1 MTKNSWYE
9 RRKPRTAAIGDA
21 RTDLEVDYARV
32 IHSSSFRRLAGKT
45 QIHMGDSDIPRT
57 RLTHS
62 IEVSQIA
69 LGIAQKL
76 KAAHEAEPRHDLDPL
91 LADQSIWHVV
101 GLCHDLGHSAGAHA
115 GEEALNA
122 CVPFE
127 GNGQTLRILARLEGH
142 TPGYGLNLTRRSL
155 LGILKYQQ
163 SYSEASTGQTPP
175 PRRWL
180 SGIPLIGPEH
190 HPPKC
195 FLDEELDVVEWL
207 LAPPT
212 IDAGIVRKEKLKSF
226 DCGLMDLADDIA
238 YSAADLDDAIKI
250 DMMQPGWIH
259 DDIPSEAWKGYLSY
273 MKHVGRTP
281 ISSSEEII
289 ERLMGS
295 SSERRAITGSVISY
309 FLSGIR
315 LKHDD
320 RMADPLYRYFVEMGP
335 DQKRLMTLMK
345 DCVFK
350 RVIESTQVQ
359 QDRVRLQRQIIE
371 VFDAF
376 SYQPL
381 KYLPERHRALWKK
394 AENGDRVIADYISG
408 MTDRFL
414 EKTHRQMMG

>member
-1 MTKNSWYE
+1 MAMNSWYE
-9 RRKPRTAAIGDA
+9 RRKPRAAAVGDA

-62 IEVSQIA
+62 MEVSQIA
-69 LGIAQKL
+69 LGIAQKIR
-76 KAAHEAEPRHDLDPL
+76 AAHAADPRHDLDDL
-91 LADQSIWHVV
+91 LADQSIWHIV

-115 GEEALNA
+115 GEEALNS

-142 TPGYGLNLTRRSL
+142 TPGFGLNLTRRSL
-155 LGILKYQQ
+155 LGVLKYQR
-163 SYSEASTGQTPP
+163 SYSEAANGNTPP
-175 PRRWL
+175 PRVGI
-180 SGIPLIGPEH
+180 SGVPMIGPEH

-195 FLDEELDVVEWL
+195 FLDEEMDVVEWL
-207 LAPPT
+207 LEPAT
-212 IDAGIVRKEKLKSF
+212 IDADLVRKEKLKSF
-226 DCGLMDLADDIA
+226 DCGLMDLADDTA

-250 DMMQPGWIH
+250 DMMRDEWIAE
-259 DDIPSEAWKGYLSY
+259 DIPAVAWEGFMSY
-273 MKHVGRTP
+273 MKFVGRNP
-281 ISSSEEII
+281 IASSDEIVD
-289 ERLMGS
+289 RLMGS
-295 SSERRAITGSVISY
+295 SVERKAITGSVISY

-320 RMADPLYRYFVEMGP
+320 RMADRLYRYFVEIGP
-335 DQKRLMTLMK
+335 DQKKLMTLMK
-345 DCVFK
+345 QCVFK
-350 RVIESTQVQ
+350 RVIESPQVQ

-381 KYLPERHRALWKK
+381 RYLPERHRELWKK
-394 AENGDRVIADYISG
+394 AENGNRVIADYISG

-414 EKTHRQMMG
+414 EKTHRQMFG